1 MFEDVLG
8 AMHDHGCRFV
18 VVGSV
23 ARVLAGEHGHPHD
36 LDVVIDTSA
45 GGRESLRRALQ
56 DVAAMVE
63 TRDGWRRIERCQSL
77 PWEWGFRV
85 WTAGGQIDLIATFI
99 DGTTIEDHDAHA
111 TSVVLRPGVTVRIN
125 PTRHAE
131 VA

>member
-1 MFEDVLG
+1 MFDDVLD

-23 ARVLAGEHGHPHD
+23 ARVLAGEQGRPHD

-45 GGRESLRRALQ
+45 GGRENLRRALQ

-63 TRDGWRRIERCQSL
+63 TRDGWRPVERCMSL

-85 WTAGGQIDLIATFI
+85 WTTSGQVDLIATFI
-99 DGTTIEDHDAHA
+99 DGTTIEDHDALA
-111 TSVVLRPGVTVRIN
+111 TSVVLRPGVVVRIH
-125 PTRHAE
+125 PTRHTE
-131 VA
+131 FV

>member
-1 MFEDVLG
+1 MFDDVLG

-23 ARVLAGEHGHPHD
+23 ARVLVGEQGHPND

-45 GGRESLRRALQ
+45 GGRKNLCRALQ
-56 DVAAMVE
+56 DVAARVE
-63 TRDGWRRIERCQSL
+63 TRHGWRPVERRLSL

-85 WTAGGQIDLIATFI
+85 WTAGGQVDLIAAFI

-111 TSVVLRPGVTVRIN
+111 TSVVLRPGVVVRIH
-125 PTRHAE
+125 PTRHTE
-131 VA
+131 FV